1 MVAVGGGGGALGSGL
16 NSKSPFDSSAHGRQD
31 KCKENLAVHQ
41 KSLGTPSVMEGCTEQ
56 RPTL

>member
-1 MVAVGGGGGALGSGL
+1 MVAGGGLGSGL

-41 KSLGTPSVMEGCTEQ
+41 KSPGTPLVKEGCAQ
-56 RPTL
+56 NKGLPYNY